1 VHDTFFRQ
9 ADLKLHLFFAGY
21 DGWQALDAT
30 PQEESEGVMQC
41 GPAPV
46 KAIKNG
52 EIYIG
57 RDTDFLFA
65 EVCCNEIG

>member
-1 VHDTFFRQ
+1 MT
-9 ADLKLHLFFAGY
+9 
-21 DGWQALDAT
+21 DGKHWT
-30 PQEESEGVMQC
+30 PLPRKRAKSEGVMQC

-57 RDTDFLFA
+57 QDTDFLFA